1 MSDSRDDFIIA
12 IRYALLRKGT
22 KQKFS
27 LFFLIILSIA
37 IIALD
42 RSSFKVTSVSR
53 AILNDLVYQ
62 VAIITSSPGK
72 IFNNFIKISKQHFV
86 VYKENETLKNEIR
99 YLKTK
104 EFQTSYLKTENLNLK
119 YALSLSDSGR
129 FANDTLSVVARVTL
143 DKKSPYLKSLL
154 LNKGKK
160 DGIIKGMTVF
170 SDNFL
175 LGNIVEANYLSSRV
189 LLITDLNSKIP
200 VIIQNST
207 TNAILSG
214 NGKKNDLILEYLP
227 DEFVLEANR
236 VIYSSGKGGI
246 LDAGIPVAETF
257 LNKKNKIGIKVL
269 ADPDQASIVQVKF
282 GQTDSD
288 GFSE

>member
-27 LFFLIILSIA
+27 LFFLITLSIA

-42 RSSFKVTSVSR
+42 KSSFKVTSISR
-53 AILNDLVYQ
+53 AILNDFVYQ
-62 VAIITSSPGK
+62 VAVISSIPGK
-72 IFNNFIKISKQHFV
+72 IFNNFKQISEHHFV
-86 VYKENETLKNEIR
+86 VYKENEALKNEIKL
-99 YLKTK
+99 LKNK
-104 EFQTSYLKTENLNLK
+104 EFETSYLKTENLNLK
-119 YALSLSDSGR
+119 YALSLSNNGR
-129 FANDTLSVVARVTL
+129 FVNDSFSVVAKVML

-170 SDNFL
+170 SENFL
-175 LGNIVEANYLSSRV
+175 LGNIVESNYLSSRV

-214 NGKKNDLILEYLP
+214 NGNKNDLNLEYLP
-227 DEFVLEANR
+227 DEFVLDANR
-236 VIYSSGKGGI
+236 VIYSSGKDGI

-257 LNKKNKIGIKVL
+257 LNKKNEISIRVL
-269 ADPDQASIVQVKF
+269 ADPDQASIVIVNF
-282 GQTDSD
+282 GQTNSD